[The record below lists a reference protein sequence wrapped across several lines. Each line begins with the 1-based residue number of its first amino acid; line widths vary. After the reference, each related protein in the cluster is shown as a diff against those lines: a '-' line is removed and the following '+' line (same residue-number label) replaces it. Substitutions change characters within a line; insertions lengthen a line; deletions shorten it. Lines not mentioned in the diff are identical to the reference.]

1 MKVVE
6 LADDLPLS
14 GDLEQGQIVG
24 ELHAPELVLD
34 LDDGFLDLRVGL
46 EVRAHELAHIT
57 AGGGLITRGA
67 AYTYETG
74 PDGQR
79 YAVGGDVGIDVSP
92 GRTPQETLARA
103 EQVRRAAL
111 APADPSAQ
119 DRQVAARADQMAFQ
133 AQQTIAAQATS
144 GTDPTSDTPPPG
156 SLIDVYA

>member
-1 MKVVE
+1 MSV
-6 LADDLPLS
+6 LS
-14 GDLEQGQIVG
+14 VSASSSSLSATRPGGAGGASALSDAERRTVARMQQR
-24 ELHAPELVLD
+24 D
-34 LDDGFLDLRVGL
+34 RD
-46 EVRAHELAHIT
+46 VRAHELAHIT

>member
-1 MKVVE
+1 MSS
-6 LADDLPLS
+6 LS
-14 GDLEQGQIVG
+14 LSASSSSLSAARSGSGPG
-24 ELHAPELVLD
+24 APALSDAERRALVRLQQRD
-34 LDDGFLDLRVGL
+34 RD
-46 EVRAHELAHIT
+46 VRAHELAHIT

-67 AYTYETG
+67 SYTYESG

-133 AQQTIAAQATS
+133 AQQELATQ
-144 GTDPTSDTPPPG
+144 GATEIPPPG
-156 SLIDVYA
+156 SVVDVYA